1 MNTSSAPYDISSN
14 TSPRTGQSSRLGTAL
29 PLISHTEPDA
39 VVAYRA
45 GVPVVAREFLA
56 DVARV
61 AAALPACDHVLNVC
75 SDRYRFTVGFA
86 AGLVAGKVSLL
97 PSTHTPEVIRQ
108 LAAFAPDVF
117 CLTDDPGC
125 DIELPRVRYPEAVA
139 EPGERLAADRLAW
152 RVPEIDAGQLAAYVF
167 TSGSTGTPLPY
178 KKTWGRLLRC
188 VHDGASRL
196 GLLDGRSH
204 TIVGTVPPQHMYGFE
219 SSVLVGLQTGSAICA
234 ERPFYPAD
242 ICSVLAAAPRPR
254 VLVST
259 PVHLRALLAAEVS
272 MPEVD
277 LIVSA
282 TAPLSRDLA
291 REVEARFAT
300 RLLEI
305 YGSTETGQ
313 IATRRTA
320 QTLEWQLW
328 PGVSLSFKDDGQQAW
343 AQGGHVEQPTPMCD
357 VLELTEGD
365 RFLLHGRMADLVNI
379 AGKRSSLAYLN
390 HQLNSIQGVVDGT
403 FFLPDESPVAATGV
417 GVTRVVAFVVAP
429 GLDAAAL
436 NEELRRRIDPVFLP
450 RPLLFVER
458 LPRNDTGKLPREALR
473 ALAAQ
478 HLRPPS

>member
-1 MNTSSAPYDISSN
+1 M
-14 TSPRTGQSSRLGTAL
+14 
-29 PLISHTEPDA
+29 
-39 VVAYRA
+39 
-45 GVPVVAREFLA
+45 PVLARQFLA

-61 AAALPACDHVLNVC
+61 AAALPAGEHVLNVC

-86 AGLVAGKVSLL
+86 ASLVAGKVSLL

-108 LAAFAPDVF
+108 LTVFAQDVF

-125 DIELPRVRYPEAVA
+125 DIDLPRAMYPE
-139 EPGERLAADRLAW
+139 EPGALAGIAAGASSDRLKAHAAASS
-152 RVPEIDAGQLAAYVF
+152 VPEIDAGQLAAYVF

-178 KKTWGRLLRC
+178 KKTWAKLLRC
-188 VHDGASRL
+188 VRDGASRL
-196 GLLDGRSH
+196 GLLDGRPH

-219 SSVLVGLQTGSAICA
+219 SSVLLGLQTGSAICA

-242 ICSVLAAAPRPR
+242 IASTLAAVPHPR
-254 VLVST
+254 VLIST
-259 PVHLRALLAAEVS
+259 PVHLRALLAAEVAL
-272 MPEVD
+272 PEID
-277 LIVSA
+277 LVVSA

-291 REVEARFAT
+291 REVEEKFAT

-328 PGVSLSFKDDGQQAW
+328 PGVTLTLKDDGQAW
-343 AQGGHVEQPTPMCD
+343 AQGGHVEQPTLMCD

-365 RFLLHGRMADLVNI
+365 RFLLHGRTADLVNI

-390 HQLNSIQGVVDGT
+390 HQLNSIPGVVDGT
-403 FFLPDESPVAATGV
+403 FFLADDSHVSST
-417 GVTRVVAFVVAP
+417 GVTRVAAFVVAP
-429 GLDAAAL
+429 TLNAAAL
-436 NEELRRRIDPVFLP
+436 TDELRRRIDPVFLP
-450 RPLLFVER
+450 RPLLFVES
-458 LPRNDTGKLPREALR
+458 LPRNGTGKLPQEALR

-478 HLRPPS
+478 HPRPAS

>member
-1 MNTSSAPYDISSN
+1 M
-14 TSPRTGQSSRLGTAL
+14 GT
-29 PLISHTEPDA
+29 
-39 VVAYRA
+39 
-45 GVPVVAREFLA
+45 PVLARHFLA
-56 DVARV
+56 DVAQV
-61 AAALPACDHVLNVC
+61 AAALPAGDHVLNVC

-86 AGLVAGKVSLL
+86 ASLVAGKISLL

-108 LAAFAPDVF
+108 LTVFARDVF

-125 DIELPRVRYPEAVA
+125 EIDLPRTLYPD
-139 EPGERLAADRLAW
+139 GAAGRASNGA
-152 RVPEIDAGQLAAYVF
+152 VPEIDAGQLAAYVF

-178 KKTWGRLLRC
+178 KKTWGRLVRC
-188 VHDGASRL
+188 VRDGASRL
-196 GLLDGRSH
+196 GMLDGRSH

-219 SSVLVGLQTGSAICA
+219 SSVLLGLQTGSAICA

-242 ICSVLAAAPRPR
+242 VCSALAAAPRPR
-254 VLVST
+254 VLIST
-259 PVHLRALLAAEVS
+259 PVHLRALLAAEVA
-272 MPEVD
+272 MPAVD

-282 TAPLSRDLA
+282 TAPLSSDLA
-291 REVEARFAT
+291 REVEEKFAT

-328 PGVSLSFKDDGQQAW
+328 PGVSLTVKDDGQAW

-390 HQLNSIQGVVDGT
+390 HQLNSIHGVVDGT
-403 FFLPDESPVAATGV
+403 FFLTDESHASST
-417 GVTRVVAFVVAP
+417 GVTRVAAFVVAP
-429 GLDAAAL
+429 TLNAAAL
-436 NEELRRRIDPVFLP
+436 TDELRRRIDPVFLP

-458 LPRNDTGKLPREALR
+458 LPRNGTGKLPQEALR

-478 HLRPPS
+478 HLRPS